1 MIFRGPHPDVSAP
14 NINVAEFVLGDI
26 SAHKNKTA
34 IIQSETKRK
43 ISYQELSESIDQ
55 MAAGLQINGFKKG
68 DVLAI
73 YSPNLPE
80 YVVVFLAVLKLG
92 GICTTVNP
100 LYTAQEL
107 AKQLIDANAKIIVTV
122 SAFLDKAKTA
132 AQTHPVQEIIVIDT
146 ETGYRNLKDLMQ
158 ANHELS

>member
-1 MIFRGPHPDVSAP
+1 
-14 NINVAEFVLGDI
+14 
-26 SAHKNKTA
+26 
-34 IIQSETKRK
+34 
-43 ISYQELSESIDQ
+43 
-55 MAAGLQINGFKKG
+55 
-68 DVLAI
+68 
-73 YSPNLPE
+73 
-80 YVVVFLAVLKLG
+80 VVVFLAVLKLG

-107 AKQLIDANAKIIVTV
+107 AKQLVDANAKIIVTV

-158 ANHELS
+158 ANHELSEPSISPKDDFVRTALFERHYWIA

>member
-73 YSPNLPE
+73 YSPKP
-80 YVVVFLAVLKLG
+80 
-92 GICTTVNP
+92 T
-100 LYTAQEL
+100 
-107 AKQLIDANAKIIVTV
+107 
-122 SAFLDKAKTA
+122 
-132 AQTHPVQEIIVIDT
+132 
-146 ETGYRNLKDLMQ
+146 
-158 ANHELS
+158 

>member
-80 YVVVFLAVLKLG
+80 YVVVKTQGEDHSRLFTISCKIAT
-92 GICTTVNP
+92 IESAAEA
-100 LYTAQEL
+100 TASSRRKAEQLVAEEL
-107 AKQLIDANAKIIVTV
+107 LKQL
-122 SAFLDKAKTA
+122 
-132 AQTHPVQEIIVIDT
+132 E
-146 ETGYRNLKDLMQ
+146 LKKLE
-158 ANHELS
+158 NK

>member
-122 SAFLDKAKTA
+122 SAFLDKAKL
-132 AQTHPVQEIIVIDT
+132 QRRLIRSKKLLLLILKPDT
-146 ETGYRNLKDLMQ
+146 ET
-158 ANHELS
+158 